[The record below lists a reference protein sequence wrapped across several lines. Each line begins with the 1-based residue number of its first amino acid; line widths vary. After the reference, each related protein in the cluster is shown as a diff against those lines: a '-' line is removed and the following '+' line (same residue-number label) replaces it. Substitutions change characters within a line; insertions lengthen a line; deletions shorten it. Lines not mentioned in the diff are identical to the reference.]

1 MSLILDTGAVY
12 AWYDRDDRWHGRMR
26 ELLGAEPGALI
37 LLDIVIPEVDH
48 LLGTAIGQHAQ
59 LGFYEDLV
67 SGAYLVANLDE
78 RVYPRVLDLNR
89 RYEEFGL
96 GFVDAAVMASAEI
109 LGIGRVA
116 TTDRRDFGAVRLEI
130 SLDLL
135 P

>member
-12 AWYDRDDRWHGRMR
+12 AWYDRDDRWHDRMR
-26 ELLGAEPGALI
+26 ELLSAEPGALI
-37 LLDIVIPEVDH
+37 LLDIVIPEIDH

-59 LGFYEDLV
+59 LGFCEDLV

-89 RYEEFGL
+89 RYGDLEL

-116 TTDRRDFGAVRLEI
+116 TTDRRDFGAVKLDI